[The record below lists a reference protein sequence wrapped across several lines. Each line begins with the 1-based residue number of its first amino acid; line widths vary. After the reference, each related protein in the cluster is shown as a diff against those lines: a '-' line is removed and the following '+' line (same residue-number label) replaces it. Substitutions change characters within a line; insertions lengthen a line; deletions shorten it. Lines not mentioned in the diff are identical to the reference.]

1 MARNKCRSRD
11 DGKTPE
17 FSVVLP
23 YYNEYGYIT
32 DTLSGWLHQRTPPRE
47 IILIDNGSTDG
58 SAQLVKNQLRDQQLI
73 HTVFLTE
80 PRPGKI
86 YALQTGIAHS
96 RYPFIALSDADTYY
110 PPHYLELSAHLF
122 AAHDETLSAIMALP
136 EFENPHTVLSKT
148 SRQSLI
154 AFQKLW
160 RKHAFTGGHGQIFR
174 RQALLEAGGF
184 SDSFWSYVL
193 LDHEIMYRIFKNGR
207 SLYHRDLWC
216 CPSSRREDRTR
227 VRWTLL
233 ERLLYLLT
241 PHCLQGWFYYHF
253 LKNRFE
259 ARGLSQLR
267 LREKPWEEGMP
278 EHESPQLSDSVTKG
292 WT

>member
-1 MARNKCRSRD
+1 MARNNGLTRS

-32 DTLSGWLHQRTPPRE
+32 TTLDAWLRQRILPGE

-58 SAQLVKNQLRDQQLI
+58 SAQLVKNHLRDEQRI
-73 HTVFLTE
+73 RKVFLSE
-80 PRPGKI
+80 PRPGKTH
-86 YALQTGIAHS
+86 ALQTGIAQS

-110 PPHYLELSAHLF
+110 PPHYLELCAHLF
-122 AAHDETLSAIMALP
+122 AAHDESLSAVMALP
-136 EFENPHTVLSKT
+136 EFGNPHSVWSKT
-148 SRQSLI
+148 RRKSLI
-154 AFQKLW
+154 GFQKLW

-174 RQALLEAGGF
+174 RQALREAGGF
-184 SDSFWSYVL
+184 SNSFWSYVL

-207 SLYHRDLWC
+207 SLYHPDLWC
-216 CPSSRREDRTR
+216 RPSNRRKDRTR
-227 VRWTLL
+227 VRWTLP
-233 ERLLYLLT
+233 ERFLYLMT
-241 PHCLQGWFYYHF
+241 PHCLQRWFFYHF

-267 LREKPWEEGMP
+267 LREKPWEKKRPEGN
-278 EHESPQLSDSVTKG
+278 SPHLSDSVT
-292 WT
+292 